1 MARKTKKKTARKR
14 STAARTGRPKTTGAG
29 APMVV
34 RMHDPQIKA
43 IDGWIGDSDITRP
56 EAIRQ
61 LVTWALA
68 HTKPK
73 EPAETPVHAMQKKRE
88 RELHRS

>member
-1 MARKTKKKTARKR
+1 MRKSKAKRKKPVK
-14 STAARTGRPKTTGAG
+14 TGRPKSTGAG

-34 RMHDPQIKA
+34 RMHKPQIKA

-73 EPAETPVHAMQKKRE
+73 EPTEVPVNVMQKNRD
-88 RELHRS
+88 RELRR

>member
-1 MARKTKKKTARKR
+1 MAKSSRATKKQPRKT
-14 STAARTGRPKTTGAG
+14 TGRPKSTGAG
-29 APMVV
+29 APQVV
-34 RMHDPQIKA
+34 RMHDPQLKE
-43 IDGWIGDSDITRP
+43 IDEWIGAAEISRP

-73 EPAETPVHAMQKKRE
+73 PPADPPLNIVRRARE
-88 RELHRS
+88 NELRR